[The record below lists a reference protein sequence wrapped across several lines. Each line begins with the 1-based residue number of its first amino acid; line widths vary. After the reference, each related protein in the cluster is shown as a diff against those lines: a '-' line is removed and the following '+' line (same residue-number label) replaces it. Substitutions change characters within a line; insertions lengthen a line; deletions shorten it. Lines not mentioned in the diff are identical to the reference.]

1 MSVFV
6 GVGVG
11 LWPFTGL
18 FLLLLLL
25 LLSLARGFLSLL
37 PGILLRLEKALLFLR
52 LLQLHF
58 FLGVQLLLFK
68 FLLCSCSRFCSEI
81 LHFLFFLGQFNLSF
95 LLFNHCVHLCLL
107 H

>member
-6 GVGVG
+6 GVRIGFW
-11 LWPFTGL
+11 LFTGL

-25 LLSLARGFLSLL
+25 LLSLASGFLSLF
-37 PGILLRLEKALLFLR
+37 PGILLRFEKALLFLR

-68 FLLCSCSRFCSEI
+68 FLLCSSGRFCSEV
-81 LHFLFFLGQFNLSF
+81 LHFLLFLGQFNLSF

>member
-1 MSVFV
+1 MSVFI
-6 GVGVG
+6 GVGIG
-11 LWPFTGL
+11 FWPFTGLL

-25 LLSLARGFLSLL
+25 LSFARSFLSLL
-37 PGILLRLEKALLFLR
+37 PGILLRLQKALLFLR

-68 FLLCSCSRFCSEI
+68 FLLCSSGRFCSEV
-81 LHFLFFLGQFNLSF
+81 LHFLLFLGQFNLSF